1 MFNRTFAFVAQHQ
14 LGTQKHNN
22 NYIPWFSK
30 SDKTQGSKNF
40 SSTPSLLAEQDKPL
54 LHGSPIFFLNKKKK
68 KKRLSKEERSKI
80 YIQSPLDEII
90 IGLLL
95 GDGHLQRRHTNSR
108 FIFAQSS
115 LREHHLSYFWH
126 VYSLFS
132 PFLSKEF
139 QAKPRT
145 FLDKRTNK
153 TYGSIAFATLTLPC
167 FNKYKDLFYNYNKK
181 IVPNNIS
188 QLLTP
193 VGLAY

>member
-1 MFNRTFAFVAQHQ
+1 MFNRTFAFVAQHL
-14 LGTQKHNN
+14 LGSLKHNN
-22 NYIPWFSK
+22 NHIPWFSQ
-30 SDKTQGSKNF
+30 SDSTQDSKNF
-40 SSTPSLLAEQDKPL
+40 SSIPSLLAEQDKPL
-54 LHGSPIFFLNKKKK
+54 LRGSS

-80 YIQSPLDEII
+80 YIKSPLDEII

-115 LREHHLSYFWH
+115 LREHHSSYFWH

-167 FNKYKDLFYNYNKK
+167 FNKYKDLFYNSNQK

-193 VGLAY
+193 IGLAY